1 MAAHEFELVA
11 TLRAAGAT
19 VSAAESCTGGL
30 VAARITS
37 VSGSSEAFKFGAV
50 TYCNEAKNKILGV
63 KKETLD
69 KFGAVSAETAEEMAA
84 GVRKIMGAEIGVSVT
99 GLAGPNGGEG
109 KPVGLVYV
117 AVNSDEYSKVTENH
131 FFGDRVSVRQ
141 QAADKALELALAA
154 AKKLGGTKENV

>member
-1 MAAHEFELVA
+1 MSAYEFEIVA
-11 TLRAAGAT
+11 ALRAAGAS
-19 VSAAESCTGGL
+19 VSTAESCTGGL

-37 VSGSSEAFKFGAV
+37 VSGAPEAFGHGAV

-69 KFGAVSAETAEEMAA
+69 SFGAVSAETAAEMAA
-84 GVRKIMGAEIGVSVT
+84 GVRKIMNAEIGVSVT

-117 AVNSDEYSKVTENH
+117 AVNSDNYSEVTENH
-131 FFGDRVSVRQ
+131 FSGDRISVRN
-141 QAADKALELALAA
+141 QAADKALELALRA
-154 AKKLGGTKENV
+154 AKKLGE

>member
-1 MAAHEFELVA
+1 MSAYEFELVA
-11 TLRAAGAT
+11 ALRAAGAS
-19 VSAAESCTGGL
+19 VSTAESCTGGL

-37 VSGSSEAFKFGAV
+37 VSGASEAFKYGAG

-69 KFGAVSAETAEEMAA
+69 SFGAVSAETAVEMAA
-84 GVRKIMGAEIGVSVT
+84 GVRKIMNAEIGVSVT

-117 AVNSDEYSKVTENH
+117 AVNSDNYSEVTENH
-131 FFGDRVSVRQ
+131 FSGDRISIRN
-141 QAADKALELALAA
+141 QAAVKALELAVRA
-154 AKKLGGTKENV
+154 AKKLGE

>member
-1 MAAHEFELVA
+1 MPAYEFELVA
-11 TLRAAGAT
+11 TLRAAGAS
-19 VSAAESCTGGL
+19 VSTAESCTGGL

-37 VSGSSEAFKFGAV
+37 VSGASEAFKYGAV

-69 KFGAVSAETAEEMAA
+69 SFGAVSAETAAEMAA
-84 GVRKIMGAEIGVSVT
+84 GVRKIMNAEIGVSVT

-117 AVNSDEYSKVTENH
+117 AVNSDNYSEVTENH
-131 FFGDRVSVRQ
+131 FSGDRISVRN
-141 QAADKALELALAA
+141 QAADKALELALRA
-154 AKKLGGTKENV
+154 AKKLGE

>member
-1 MAAHEFELVA
+1 MSAYEFELVA
-11 TLRAAGAT
+11 ALRAAGAS
-19 VSAAESCTGGL
+19 VSTAESCTGGL

-37 VSGSSEAFKFGAV
+37 VSGASEAFKYGAV

-69 KFGAVSAETAEEMAA
+69 SFGAVSAETAAEMAA
-84 GVRKIMGAEIGVSVT
+84 GVRKIMNAEIGVSVT

-117 AVNSDEYSKVTENH
+117 AVNSDNYSEVTENH
-131 FFGDRVSVRQ
+131 FSGDRISVRN
-141 QAADKALELALAA
+141 QAADNALELALRA
-154 AKKLGGTKENV
+154 AKKLGE

>member
-1 MAAHEFELVA
+1 MSAYEFELVA
-11 TLRAAGAT
+11 ALRAAGAS
-19 VSAAESCTGGL
+19 VSTAESCTGGL

-37 VSGSSEAFKFGAV
+37 VSGASEAFKYGAV

-69 KFGAVSAETAEEMAA
+69 SFGAVSAETAEEMAA
-84 GVRKIMGAEIGVSVT
+84 GVRKIMNAEIGVSVT

-117 AVNSDEYSKVTENH
+117 AVNSDNYSEVTENH
-131 FFGDRVSVRQ
+131 FSGDRISVRN
-141 QAADKALELALAA
+141 QAADKALELALRA
-154 AKKLGGTKENV
+154 AKKLGE

>member
-1 MAAHEFELVA
+1 MSAYEFELVA
-11 TLRAAGAT
+11 ALRTAGAS
-19 VSAAESCTGGL
+19 VSTAESCTGGL

-37 VSGSSEAFKFGAV
+37 VSGASEAFKYGAV

-69 KFGAVSAETAEEMAA
+69 SFGAVSAETAAEMAA
-84 GVRKIMGAEIGVSVT
+84 GVRKIMNAEIGVSVT

-117 AVNSDEYSKVTENH
+117 AVNSDNYSEVTENH
-131 FFGDRVSVRQ
+131 FSGDRISVRN
-141 QAADKALELALAA
+141 QAADKALELALRA
-154 AKKLGGTKENV
+154 AKKLGE

>member
-1 MAAHEFELVA
+1 MSAYEFELVA
-11 TLRAAGAT
+11 ALRAAGAS
-19 VSAAESCTGGL
+19 VSTAESCTGGL

-37 VSGSSEAFKFGAV
+37 VSGASEAFKYGAV

-69 KFGAVSAETAEEMAA
+69 SFGAVSAETAAEMAA
-84 GVRKIMGAEIGVSVT
+84 GVRKIMNAEIGVSVT

-117 AVNSDEYSKVTENH
+117 AVNSDNYSEVTENH
-131 FFGDRVSVRQ
+131 FSGDRISVRN
-141 QAADKALELALAA
+141 QAADKALELALRV
-154 AKKLGGTKENV
+154 AKKLGE

>member
-1 MAAHEFELVA
+1 MSAYEFELVA
-11 TLRAAGAT
+11 TLRAAGAS
-19 VSAAESCTGGL
+19 VSTAESFTGGL

-37 VSGSSEAFKFGAV
+37 VSGASEAFKYGAV

-69 KFGAVSAETAEEMAA
+69 SFGAVSAETAAEMAA
-84 GVRKIMGAEIGVSVT
+84 GVRKIMNAEIGVSVT

-117 AVNSDEYSKVTENH
+117 AVNSDNYSEVTENH
-131 FFGDRVSVRQ
+131 FSGDRISVRN
-141 QAADKALELALAA
+141 QAADKALELALRA
-154 AKKLGGTKENV
+154 AKKLGE

>member
-1 MAAHEFELVA
+1 MSAYEFELVA
-11 TLRAAGAT
+11 ALRAAGAS
-19 VSAAESCTGGL
+19 VSTAESCTGGL

-37 VSGSSEAFKFGAV
+37 VSGASEAFKYGAV

-69 KFGAVSAETAEEMAA
+69 SFGAVSAETAAEMAA
-84 GVRKIMGAEIGVSVT
+84 GVRKIMNAEIGVSVT

-117 AVNSDEYSKVTENH
+117 AVNSDNYSEVTENH
-131 FFGDRVSVRQ
+131 FSGDRISVRN
-141 QAADKALELALAA
+141 QAADKALELALRA
-154 AKKLGGTKENV
+154 AKKLGEEQKYV

>member
-1 MAAHEFELVA
+1 MSAYEFELVA
-11 TLRAAGAT
+11 ALRAAGAS
-19 VSAAESCTGGL
+19 VSTAESCTGGL

-37 VSGSSEAFKFGAV
+37 VSGASEAFKYGAV

-69 KFGAVSAETAEEMAA
+69 SFGAVSAETAAEMAA
-84 GVRKIMGAEIGVSVT
+84 GVRKIMNAEIGVSVT

-117 AVNSDEYSKVTENH
+117 AVNSDNYSEVTENH
-131 FFGDRVSVRQ
+131 FSGDRISVRN
-141 QAADKALELALAA
+141 QAADKALELALRT
-154 AKKLGGTKENV
+154 AKKLGE

>member
-1 MAAHEFELVA
+1 MSAYEFELVA
-11 TLRAAGAT
+11 ALRAAGAS
-19 VSAAESCTGGL
+19 VSTAESCTGGL

-37 VSGSSEAFKFGAV
+37 VSGASEVFGYGAV

-69 KFGAVSAETAEEMAA
+69 SFGAVSAKTAEEMAA
-84 GVRKIMGAEIGVSVT
+84 GVRKIMNAEIGVSVT

-117 AVNSDEYSKVTENH
+117 AVNSDNYSEVTENH
-131 FFGDRVSVRQ
+131 FSGDRISVRN
-141 QAADKALELALAA
+141 QAADKALELALRA
-154 AKKLGGTKENV
+154 AKKLGE

>member
-1 MAAHEFELVA
+1 MSAYEFERVA
-11 TLRAAGAT
+11 ALRAAGAS
-19 VSAAESCTGGL
+19 VSTAESCTGGL

-37 VSGSSEAFKFGAV
+37 VSGASEAFKYGAV

-69 KFGAVSAETAEEMAA
+69 SFGAVSAETAAEMAA
-84 GVRKIMGAEIGVSVT
+84 GVRKIMNAEIGVSVT

-117 AVNSDEYSKVTENH
+117 AVNSDNYSEVTENH
-131 FFGDRVSVRQ
+131 FSGDRISVRN
-141 QAADKALELALAA
+141 QAADKALELALRA
-154 AKKLGGTKENV
+154 AKKLGE